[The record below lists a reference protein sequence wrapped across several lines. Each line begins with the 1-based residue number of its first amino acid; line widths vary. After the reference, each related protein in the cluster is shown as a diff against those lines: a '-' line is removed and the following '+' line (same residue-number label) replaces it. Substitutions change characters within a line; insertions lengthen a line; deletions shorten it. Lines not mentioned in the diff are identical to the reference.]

1 MKAKLE
7 KIYPV
12 LVGLVSLVS
21 LLPLIVYA
29 IDKFSQIFVILITV
43 SILLLGFY
51 LLNQTFGKSLD
62 KRAKSILDLVL
73 LITGFII
80 NIFLLASLKRYFY
93 YEILLYFCL
102 VTLVIKI
109 ATVVLEIF
117 GLRKVNYF
125 ILLITPLVLG
135 LVYAILYISKY
146 EFKYFTS
153 YLYLLTPLIFWFST
167 SLYTLLFFKGKE
179 DKGMV
184 LLGMASYALLLVIL
198 FEVLLFEYYILG

>member
-73 LITGFII
+73 LITG
-80 NIFLLASLKRYFY
+80 S
-93 YEILLYFCL
+93 
-102 VTLVIKI
+102 
-109 ATVVLEIF
+109 
-117 GLRKVNYF
+117 
-125 ILLITPLVLG
+125 
-135 LVYAILYISKY
+135 
-146 EFKYFTS
+146 
-153 YLYLLTPLIFWFST
+153 LLT
-167 SLYTLLFFKGKE
+167 FF
-179 DKGMV
+179 
-184 LLGMASYALLLVIL
+184 
-198 FEVLLFEYYILG
+198 F

>member
-135 LVYAILYISKY
+135 
-146 EFKYFTS
+146 
-153 YLYLLTPLIFWFST
+153 
-167 SLYTLLFFKGKE
+167 
-179 DKGMV
+179 
-184 LLGMASYALLLVIL
+184 
-198 FEVLLFEYYILG
+198 

>member
-80 NIFLLASLKRYFY
+80 NIFL
-93 YEILLYFCL
+93 
-102 VTLVIKI
+102 
-109 ATVVLEIF
+109 
-117 GLRKVNYF
+117 
-125 ILLITPLVLG
+125 
-135 LVYAILYISKY
+135 
-146 EFKYFTS
+146 
-153 YLYLLTPLIFWFST
+153 
-167 SLYTLLFFKGKE
+167 
-179 DKGMV
+179 
-184 LLGMASYALLLVIL
+184 
-198 FEVLLFEYYILG
+198 

>member
-73 LITGFII
+73 LKHKKF
-80 NIFLLASLKRYFY
+80 FLF
-93 YEILLYFCL
+93 
-102 VTLVIKI
+102 
-109 ATVVLEIF
+109 
-117 GLRKVNYF
+117 
-125 ILLITPLVLG
+125 
-135 LVYAILYISKY
+135 
-146 EFKYFTS
+146 
-153 YLYLLTPLIFWFST
+153 
-167 SLYTLLFFKGKE
+167 
-179 DKGMV
+179 
-184 LLGMASYALLLVIL
+184 
-198 FEVLLFEYYILG
+198 